1 MKKPYLID
9 FPAFG
14 IPETGY
20 LSVAENTHYLPFVIK
35 RVFWSYDIPE
45 NAIRGEHAHYQTEQI
60 LIALIGKIIVTT
72 EQGNGEIEEFVL
84 DNPTQ
89 GVYLPPNVWHNM
101 QYSESAVQIVLT
113 SFPYHESDY
122 IRSHE
127 KFKEI
132 YT

>member
-20 LSVAENTHYLPFVIK
+20 LSVAENMHYLPFVIK

-60 LIALIGKIIVTT
+60 LIALTGKIIVTT
-72 EQGNGEIEEFVL
+72 EQGNGEIEEFIL

-122 IRSHE
+122 IRSYE